1 MANKKPLTNEYSDFI
16 KKIGYQQ
23 FNGTDITHDG
33 YPLSQ
38 KEAIF
43 INMYVETGDLNKA
56 LREAHLQMRSVAG
69 KDYLAD
75 EIKWRMD
82 QIKKETIADADE
94 IMQYLTRVMRNQEK
108 DQFNLDA
115 PLAER
120 TNAAKELARRVI
132 DPELMEK
139 QAQMTQPEIKVT
151 VNWDGMKDG

>member
-1 MANKKPLTNEYSDFI
+1 
-16 KKIGYQQ
+16 
-23 FNGTDITHDG
+23 
-33 YPLSQ
+33 
-38 KEAIF
+38 
-43 INMYVETGDLNKA
+43 
-56 LREAHLQMRSVAG
+56 
-69 KDYLAD
+69 
-75 EIKWRMD
+75 MD